1 MAAVRLL
8 PIGSLFFFATAAQL
22 VLGAVVPCDESAAPS
37 VGSVP
42 KWQPRNPE
50 QTLYAYVRCLND
62 SSASVEMKTRWVRWQ
77 PDDSP
82 ESQCYVECVS
92 EELRLFDVKER
103 RFRPERFIEQA
114 EAYYSADPD
123 KLQAL
128 KQDADPMLAGE
139 LEEVSCQSVFYKYA
153 EFYSKHSETI
163 LRMFHGHY
171 KDIGVTYER
180 LGGQVKQIG
189 QTFVDYCEKYL
200 HHKWDINDSCPS
212 ATLLDCILRG
222 FRWITEENELN
233 VNEVRRDY
241 SMAGYGG
248 DADLCESSPADAREL
263 YHCLRDKGAE
273 KLGQVIRERNQ
284 RTARYFDVASQE
296 EPWKSAV
303 EFANNLV

>member
-8 PIGSLFFFATAAQL
+8 LIGSFVYVAVVHL
-22 VLGAVVPCDESAAPS
+22 VRGAVVPCDESEPVAD
-37 VGSVP
+37 VP
-42 KWQPRNPE
+42 KWEPRNPE

-62 SSASVEMKTRWVRWQ
+62 SSASVEMKIRWVRWQ

-82 ESQCYVECVS
+82 ESQCYVKCVS
-92 EELRLFDVKER
+92 EELRLFDTKQK

-114 EAYYSADPD
+114 ETYYSADPG

-128 KQDADPMLAGE
+128 KKDAEPLLAGQ
-139 LEEVSCQSVFYKYA
+139 LEEVSCQSVFNKYA
-153 EFYSKHSETI
+153 EFYIKHSETI

-171 KDIGVTYER
+171 QDIGLTYKR
-180 LGGQVKQIG
+180 LGDQVKQIG
-189 QTFVDYCEKYL
+189 QTFVDYCEKR
-200 HHKWDINDSCPS
+200 HGQKWDINDNCPS
-212 ATLLDCILRG
+212 AALLDCILRG

-241 SMAGYGG
+241 GLAGYSEA
-248 DADLCESSPADAREL
+248 ADLCESSTADARAL
-263 YHCLRDKGAE
+263 YYCLQDKGVE

-284 RTARYFDVASQE
+284 RTAVYFDVTSQE

>member
-1 MAAVRLL
+1 MAAIRCLSW
-8 PIGSLFFFATAAQL
+8 IGLFCFAIATQSI
-22 VLGAVVPCDESAAPS
+22 LGAVFRCGDDS
-37 VGSVP
+37 VFDGRVTE
-42 KWQPRNPE
+42 WQPRSPE

-62 SSASVEMKTRWVRWQ
+62 SSANVEMKTRWVRWQ

-82 ESQCYVECVS
+82 ESQCYVKCVS
-92 EELRLFDVKER
+92 EELRLFDTKQR

-114 EAYYSADPD
+114 EAYYSADAA

-128 KQDADPMLAGE
+128 KQDAEPMLAGE
-139 LEEVSCQSVFYKYA
+139 LNEVTCQSVFLKYA
-153 EFYSKHSETI
+153 EFYSKHAEII

-171 KDIGVTYER
+171 KDIGVTYQR
-180 LGGQVKQIG
+180 LGDQVKQIG
-189 QTFVDYCEKYL
+189 QTFMDYCEKRHERHL
-200 HHKWDINDSCPS
+200 DATNRCPS
-212 ATLLDCILRG
+212 VPLLDCILRG

-241 SMAGYGG
+241 GMAGYEV
-248 DADLCESSPADAREL
+248 DAEQCESSATVDARAL

-273 KLGQVIRERNQ
+273 KLDRVISERNQ
-284 RTARYFDVASQE
+284 RTARYFDMSSQE